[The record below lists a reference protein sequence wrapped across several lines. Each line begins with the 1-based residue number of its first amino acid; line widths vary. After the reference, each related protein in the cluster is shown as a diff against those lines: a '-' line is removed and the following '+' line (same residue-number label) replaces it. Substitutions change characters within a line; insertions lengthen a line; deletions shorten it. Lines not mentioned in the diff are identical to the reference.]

1 MAFSIPVKFGGNA
14 DAMAAKP
21 GNAEPEK
28 NRKPTLAAGMVGL
41 ELFKRSSSIA
51 RNKFVLSTTAIVVPP
66 AFSALDVFLQ
76 VVGVIST

>member
-14 DAMAAKP
+14 DAVAAKP
-21 GNAEPEK
+21 DKPEK

-41 ELFKRSSSIA
+41 EMFKRSSSIA

-66 AFSALDVFLQ
+66 AFSALDASLR
-76 VVGVIST
+76 VVG